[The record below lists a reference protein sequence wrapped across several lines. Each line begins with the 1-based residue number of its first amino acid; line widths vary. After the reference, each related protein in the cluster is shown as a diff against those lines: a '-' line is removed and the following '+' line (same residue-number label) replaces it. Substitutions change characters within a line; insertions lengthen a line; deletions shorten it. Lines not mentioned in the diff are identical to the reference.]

1 MIKLSNK
8 TILVLI
14 IVVAAVLRFFN
25 YAEIPFTHDELS
37 ALSRLY
43 YDNFST
49 LIREGVMP
57 DGHPA
62 GIQVFLYYWVRFFG
76 EDEWIVK
83 LPFTVFGLLSVW
95 LVYKVASSWF
105 NETAGLLSAAFF
117 ASIQYTVMYSQIA
130 RPYVSGLFFSLLMV
144 YYWSIIM
151 QTPGK
156 RFYRN
161 SLFFILSA
169 SLCAYNHHFSL
180 LFAILVGISG
190 LFIVDRKYLLRYLLT
205 GLAIFVLYIPHLK
218 IFFYQLSLG
227 GVEGWLAKPR
237 IDFFVNYLS
246 YIFNFSFLSLA
257 VTLVVILFG
266 ALERKRQALNYK
278 YYLLFFSWFLIPLML
293 GFFYSK
299 YVNAVLQFS
308 VLIFS
313 FTYLLFLLFG
323 HMKPQKPLV
332 NLFLVLAIMVANVF
346 SLVYTREHYEL
357 FYQNPNKAIL
367 EESQE
372 LRSFDH
378 NTISILDYHPRNTA
392 FYSKKLGIDT
402 TGIICFESFEDEQ
415 ELKCFLEA
423 HTEGYARLYLG
434 AFSSINPLAVPLIR
448 EYYPRIEWRRD
459 YLGATTYLFSQKQE
473 QELQMIGKQDFESNN
488 AGKWNSLDP
497 GKFTDSLSFSGN
509 HAYHIDVDTEF
520 GPTFFIEMDEID
532 NEKNDFIE
540 ISVKVKGP
548 LKGDQLLVASLDSK
562 GESVHW
568 GRTAFNKFVPCID
581 SLDQWTTVHHV
592 LKLSDI
598 YLKYPEL
605 EFKAYIWNKGAA
617 SFLVDDMHIKLRTGN
632 PVIYG
637 LNENLKNK

>member
-1 MIKLSNK
+1 MIKLSNL
-8 TILVLI
+8 TVLVLI

-76 EDEWIVK
+76 EEEWIVK

-95 LVYKVASSWF
+95 LVYKVATMWF

-130 RPYVSGLFFSLLMV
+130 RPYISGLFFSLLMV
-144 YYWSIIM
+144 YYWSILM
-151 QTPGK
+151 QTPGN

-161 SLFFILSA
+161 SLFFVISA
-169 SLCAYNHHFSL
+169 SLCTYNHHFSL
-180 LFAILVGISG
+180 LIAFLVGISG
-190 LFIVDRKYLLRYLLT
+190 LFIIDRKYLLRYLIT
-205 GLAIFVLYIPHLK
+205 CLAIFVLYIPHLK
-218 IFFYQLSLG
+218 ISFHQFSLG
-227 GVEGWLAKPR
+227 GVEGWLAKPQN
-237 IDFFVNYLS
+237 DFFVNYLS
-246 YIFNFSFLSLA
+246 YIFNYSVLSLA
-257 VTLVVILFG
+257 VTLLVILFG
-266 ALERKRQALNYK
+266 AVERNRQALSYK
-278 YYLLFFSWFLIPLML
+278 HYLLFFSWFLIPLL
-293 GFFYSK
+293 AGFFYSR

-332 NLFLVLAIMVANVF
+332 NLLLVIAIMVANIF

-367 EESQE
+367 EDFQE
-372 LRSFDH
+372 VRSLD
-378 NTISILDYHPRNTA
+378 NSTISILDSHPRNTA
-392 FYSKKLGIDT
+392 YYSKKLGIDT
-402 TGIICFESFEDEQ
+402 SGFLWLESFKDEQ
-415 ELKCFLEA
+415 ELKCFLEGHA
-423 HTEGYARLYLG
+423 KMHTKLYLG
-434 AFSSINPLAVPLIR
+434 ALSSINPLAVPLIR

-459 YLGATTYLFSQKQE
+459 YLGATSYLFSQMQE
-473 QELQMIGKQDFESNN
+473 REQHIIGKLDFESN
-488 AGKWNSLDP
+488 KPEQWNSLDTD
-497 GKFTDSLSFSGN
+497 KYTDSLSFSGN
-509 HAYHIDVDTEF
+509 RSYHIDSGTEY
-520 GPTFFIEMDEID
+520 GPTFSEELDEID
-532 NEKNDFIE
+532 HGENDFIE
-540 ISVKVKGP
+540 ISVKIQSS
-548 LKGDQLLVASLDSK
+548 LKGDQLLVASLDSN
-562 GESVHW
+562 GESVYW
-568 GRTAFNKFVPCID
+568 GGTAFNKFALCSD
-581 SLDQWTTVHHV
+581 SLDQWITVHHV

-598 YLKYPEL
+598 YLKYPKL
-605 EFKAYIWNKGAA
+605 QFKAYIWNKGGT
-617 SFLVDDMHIKLRTGN
+617 SFLVDDLQIKLRTGN

-637 LNENLKNK
+637 LNENFKIK